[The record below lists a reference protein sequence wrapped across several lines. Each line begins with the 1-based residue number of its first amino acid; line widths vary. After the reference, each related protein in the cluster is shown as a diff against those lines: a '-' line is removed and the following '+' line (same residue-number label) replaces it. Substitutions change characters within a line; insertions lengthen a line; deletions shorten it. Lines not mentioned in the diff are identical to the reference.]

1 MKTLNWRH
9 TGWNARNFLFTIG
22 EEIIGQLTITRF
34 WNFQAVYVDRD
45 TKLTF
50 SQKGFWNR
58 DVLIAK
64 DERILGEISFELFG
78 RQTLVL
84 ATGEKFTLSTSF
96 WEQEIFWKNEKGDTI
111 VKYQQATMSSLGNG
125 LITLTD
131 NLTLETEK
139 LLICSGLFIRK
150 VMQKRRALV
159 VIMVILLSGASRN
172 L

>member
-9 TGWNARNFLFTIG
+9 TGWNERNILFTIG
-22 EEIIGQLTITRF
+22 EEIIGQLTFTRF
-34 WNFQAVYVDRD
+34 WNFQATYSDKD
-45 TKLTF
+45 TNLTF

-58 DVLIAK
+58 EVLVTK
-64 DERILGEISFELFG
+64 GERTLGEISFELFG
-78 RQTLVL
+78 RQTLKL

-111 VKYQQATMSSLGNG
+111 VKYQQATMSSLGKG
-125 LITLTD
+125 LITLND

-150 VMQKRRALV
+150 TLQKRRALV
-159 VIMVILLSGASRN
+159 VIMIILLSGASRS